1 MFLNDLATSYSV
13 HRNDPDLALKSY
25 QYLNVAK
32 EKIVDFLSVYS
43 AHTLNIDFSITELL
57 SMFSEDDQQ
66 IFDYWDVLIAS
77 GLSTTPAIEF
87 ANLMLP
93 PVKRNFA
100 YRKDTKSLQMSG
112 KNSRL
117 GSKDLAKG
125 GLTKAT
131 VAKMEAD
138 KEDGKSFNEEFY
150 FNTGMKRNPL
160 MVIYPVKLAPKE
172 TDSEYE
178 TKKKIADSIDF
189 PIVGVSIGIPR
200 ISGKKREVIK
210 YKINKQKWLELFGA
224 DDVEDF
230 DEVDETIQEE

>member
-1 MFLNDLATSYSV
+1 
-13 HRNDPDLALKSY
+13 
-25 QYLNVAK
+25 
-32 EKIVDFLSVYS
+32 
-43 AHTLNIDFSITELL
+43 
-57 SMFSEDDQQ
+57 
-66 IFDYWDVLIAS
+66 
-77 GLSTTPAIEF
+77 
-87 ANLMLP
+87 
-93 PVKRNFA
+93 
-100 YRKDTKSLQMSG
+100 
-112 KNSRL
+112 
-117 GSKDLAKG
+117 
-125 GLTKAT
+125 
-131 VAKMEAD
+131 
-138 KEDGKSFNEEFY
+138 
-150 FNTGMKRNPL
+150 MKRNPL